1 MLKKTLPLSSRWS
14 RFVGCFRVSWE
25 GISRDIFWLTWVKRR
40 EEWKEFSQ
48 LETEKLVEPLSAR
61 AKVISQSHSS
71 KVGLSGSS
79 RIVDVLRN
87 LVKKSGRRR
96 SCQSK
101 FLGPNKSPKSRC
113 RFNWSDWS
121 LLEQRI
127 QQIPPRLSDLILS
140 QPFLR
145 DGSPKPLST
154 FRDRLLT
161 VTPTE
166 VPYLIRDPRLTTMR
180 CQVTIFSHSVAF
192 IVSYPRIRIR
202 TF

>member
-1 MLKKTLPLSSRWS
+1 MKVMLKKTLPPFGDRALLDASESLEREYRATFFS
-14 RFVGCFRVSWE
+14 
-25 GISRDIFWLTWVKRR
+25 IFLARHCIARWLTWVKRR

-113 RFNWSDWS
+113 RFNWSDWLQGS
-121 LLEQRI
+121 LLEQ
-127 QQIPPRLSDLILS
+127 QIPLRLSHLILS
-140 QPFLR
+140 
-145 DGSPKPLST
+145 
-154 FRDRLLT
+154 
-161 VTPTE
+161 
-166 VPYLIRDPRLTTMR
+166 
-180 CQVTIFSHSVAF
+180 
-192 IVSYPRIRIR
+192 
-202 TF
+202 